1 MEAPTLETL
10 TETPKESAAFQRWYV
25 LIVMCLVYTIS
36 IAHRYVISTVLEPI
50 RIELNLTD
58 SGVAFLTG
66 VSLAFFYVSFGIP
79 ISMLTDRKNR
89 RNIITIS
96 MVAWSTLTV
105 CCGLAQNY
113 MQFLLARIG
122 VGIGE
127 AGGSPA
133 ANSIISDYFPPLRRP
148 MALTIFSLGAPLGA
162 WVAYDVAGPI
172 ADHYGWRDVFL
183 FLGVPGI
190 VVGALVHFTIR
201 EPKRGQYDCV
211 STDQSAPSFAETFR
225 FLLSQRSAV
234 HWIVGSAATCLWGW
248 GLTFWLQ
255 AYLQRKYGLNA
266 SDAGAITGPVH
277 LIGGIAATLV
287 TGWLLSLPSMKA
299 PCRVS
304 RLIGAGIGLATIPS
318 IILFATDSL
327 LIAKAM
333 LWIFIPVIY
342 FYIGP
347 TYGVLN
353 NLAPPRMRAQFCA
366 ITILASNVGN
376 LIVAPQLVGLLSD
389 WIAGS
394 TTADAHSLQLALL
407 CLTPTGFW
415 GAYHFFACVKTLDRD
430 IERACGPGV

>member
-1 MEAPTLETL
+1 MEAALETSPDRIEA
-10 TETPKESAAFQRWYV
+10 TTAQRWYV
-25 LIVMCLVYTIS
+25 LVIMCLVYTIS

-79 ISMLTDRKNR
+79 ISILTDRKNR

-122 VGIGE
+122 VGVGE

-148 MALTIFSLGAPLGA
+148 MALTVFSLGAPLGA
-162 WVAYDVAGPI
+162 WVAYDLAGPI
-172 ADHYGWRDVFL
+172 ADHYGWRAVFL
-183 FLGVPGI
+183 ALGVPGI
-190 VVGALVHFTIR
+190 LVGALVHFTIR
-201 EPKRGQYDCV
+201 EPKRGRYDHV
-211 STDQSAPSFAETFR
+211 SDHGAPSIAETFR

-234 HWIVGSAATCLWGW
+234 HWIAGSAATCLWGW

-255 AYLQRKYGLNA
+255 AFLQRKYGLSA
-266 SDAGAITGPVH
+266 GDAGAVTGPIH
-277 LIGGIAATLV
+277 LIGGIAATLL
-287 TGWLLSLPSMKA
+287 TGWLLSLPAMKA
-299 PCRVS
+299 PKRIS
-304 RLIGAGIGLATIPS
+304 WLIGAGIGLATIPS
-318 IILFATDSL
+318 IVLFATDSL
-327 LIAKAM
+327 LVAKAM
-333 LWIFIPVIY
+333 LWLFIPVIY

-366 ITILASNVGN
+366 ITILTSNVGN
-376 LIVAPQLVGLLSD
+376 LIVAPQLVGFLSD
-389 WIAGS
+389 WFATGPA
-394 TTADAHSLQLALL
+394 ADAHSLQLALL

-415 GAYHFFACVKTLDRD
+415 GAYHFFACVKTLDGD

>member
-1 MEAPTLETL
+1 MEIPE
-10 TETPKESAAFQRWYV
+10 ESAAAQRWYV
-25 LIVMCLVYTIS
+25 LGIMCLVYTIS

-50 RIELNLTD
+50 RIELQLTD

-89 RNIITIS
+89 RNIITVS
-96 MVAWSTLTV
+96 MVVWSTLTV

-127 AGGSPA
+127 AGGTPA

-148 MALTIFSLGAPLGA
+148 MALTVFSLGAPLGA
-162 WVAYDVAGPI
+162 WVAYDLAGPI
-172 ADHYGWRDVFL
+172 ADQYGWRAVFL
-183 FLGVPGI
+183 TLGIPGI
-190 VVGALVHFTIR
+190 LVGALVHFTIR
-201 EPKRGQYDCV
+201 EPKRGQHDKV
-211 STDQSAPSFAETFR
+211 SDEGAPTLGETFR
-225 FLLSQRSAV
+225 FLLGQRAAV
-234 HWIVGSAATCLWGW
+234 HWIAGSAATCLWGW

-255 AYLQRKYGLNA
+255 AFLQRKYGLSA
-266 SDAGAITGPVH
+266 GDAGAITGPVH
-277 LIGGIAATLV
+277 LIGGIAATLA
-287 TGWLLSLPSMKA
+287 TGWLLSLPAMKA
-299 PCRVS
+299 PCRIS

-318 IILFATDSL
+318 IVLFATDSL
-327 LIAKAM
+327 LVAKAM
-333 LWIFIPVIY
+333 LWLFIPVIY

-366 ITILASNVGN
+366 ITILTANVGN
-376 LIVAPQLVGLLSD
+376 LIVAPQLVGFLSD
-389 WIAGS
+389 WFATGPA
-394 TTADAHSLQLALL
+394 ADAHSLQLALL
-407 CLTPTGFW
+407 CLAPTGFW
-415 GAYHFFACVKTLDRD
+415 GAYHFFACLKTLDGD

>member
-1 MEAPTLETL
+1 MEAAPLEMSG
-10 TETPKESAAFQRWYV
+10 ETPKGAAAFQRWYV
-25 LIVMCLVYTIS
+25 LAIMCLVYTIS

-50 RIELNLTD
+50 RVELNLSD

-79 ISMLTDRKNR
+79 ISILTDRRNR
-89 RNIITIS
+89 RNIITVS

-105 CCGLAQNY
+105 ACGLAQNY

-148 MALTIFSLGAPLGA
+148 MALTVFSLGAPLGA

-190 VVGALVHFTIR
+190 LVGALVHFTIR
-201 EPKRGQYDCV
+201 EPKRGQYDRV
-211 STDQSAPSFAETFR
+211 SDQGVPTIRETFR

-234 HWIVGSAATCLWGW
+234 HWIAGSAATCLWGW

-255 AYLQRKYGLNA
+255 AFLQRKYGLSA
-266 SDAGAITGPVH
+266 GEAGAVTGPIH
-277 LIGGIAATLV
+277 LVGGIAATLL
-287 TGWLLSLPSMKA
+287 TGWLLSLPAMKA
-299 PCRVS
+299 PKRIS
-304 RLIGAGIGLATIPS
+304 WLIGGGIGLATIPS
-318 IILFATDSL
+318 IVVFATDSL
-327 LIAKAM
+327 RLAEAM

-366 ITILASNVGN
+366 ITILTSNVGN
-376 LIVAPQLVGLLSD
+376 LIVAPQLVGFLSD
-389 WIAGS
+389 WFASGRA
-394 TTADAHSLQLALL
+394 ADAYSLQLALL